1 MELFEKNFN
10 PELYKTDFH
19 WKEGDHDVYRVCH
32 WSAPGCHDSCG
43 ILLYVKDGKLDR
55 VEGDPNQP
63 YNRGRLCMRCL
74 NLPEACN
81 ETLDRLKWPV
91 KRVGERGENKWER
104 ISWDE
109 AYDIIVENVRRIQ
122 ETWGPES
129 ICGMI
134 GTGRN
139 VCWQNPLIC
148 YAGFGTPNMALVFS
162 RATAAWFRAL
172 RSRSAYAAIYLWL
185 MLRNSMSSVGI
196 IPNMNIQKYA

>member
-1 MELFEKNFN
+1 MELFEKQFN

-19 WKEGDHDVYRVCH
+19 WKDGEYDVYRTCH

-43 ILLYVKDGKLDR
+43 LLLYVKDGKLER

-122 ETWGPES
+122 GEWGAEA

-148 YAGFGTPNMALVFS
+148 YAGFGSPNMGFGFLSGDCCMVPRTSLAFCVCGDLPVVDASQFNKERWDLS
-162 RATAAWFRAL
+162 L
-172 RSRSAYAAIYLWL
+172 IH
-185 MLRNSMSSVGI
+185 I
-196 IPNMNIQKYA
+196 

>member
-1 MELFEKNFN
+1 MEFN
-10 PELYKTDFH
+10 PELYKKDFH
-19 WKEGDHDVYRVCH
+19 WKEGEYDVYRVCH
-32 WSAPGCHDSCG
+32 WSAPGCHNSCG
-43 ILLYVKDGKLDR
+43 ILLYVKDGKLER

-81 ETLDRLKWPV
+81 ETWDRLKWPV

-109 AYDIIVENVRRIQ
+109 AYDIIVENVRKIQ
-122 ETWGPES
+122 KEYGPEA

-148 YAGFGTPNMALVFS
+148 YAGFGSPNMSFGFLS
-162 RATAAWFRAL
+162 
-172 RSRSAYAAIYLWL
+172 
-185 MLRNSMSSVGI
+185 GDCCH
-196 IPNMNIQKYA
+196 